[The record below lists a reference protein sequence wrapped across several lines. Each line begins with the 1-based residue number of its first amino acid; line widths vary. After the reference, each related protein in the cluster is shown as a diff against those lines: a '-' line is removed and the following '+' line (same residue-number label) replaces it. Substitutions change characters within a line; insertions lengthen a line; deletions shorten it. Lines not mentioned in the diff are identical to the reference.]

1 MKMHHLAMAVLG
13 MSLLSGPAGA
23 QERAA
28 PEVEP
33 EAMQALQRMRTY
45 LSTLTSFEAKSES
58 SLDIVLESGQKV
70 QLDGT
75 ATYRVRRPDAFVVE
89 TSTPRKQR
97 QFVYDGR
104 KFTVYAPQ
112 LGYYAQV
119 DAPPTI
125 RQTLDVAADRYGLTL
140 PLDDLFRWSDAG
152 ADNTQIEAAFDL
164 GEVVIDGATTTQY
177 AFRQKDV
184 DWQVWIEKGDRPLP
198 RKVVIV
204 DRTDEARPAYSARLT
219 WNTNPTFAPSL
230 FAFTPGKDAKAIQI
244 ASTPN

>member
-1 MKMHHLAMAVLG
+1 MKLRQLAMAAISV
-13 MSLLSGPAGA
+13 SLLSGPAAA
-23 QERAA
+23 QDGGD
-28 PEVEP
+28 VEP
-33 EAMQALQRMRTY
+33 EAVQALQRMRTY
-45 LSTLTSFEAKSES
+45 LSTLTSFEAKAES
-58 SLDIVLESGQKV
+58 SLELVLESGQKV

-75 ATYRVRRPDAFVVE
+75 AIYKVKRPNGFVVE

-97 QFVYDGR
+97 QFIYDGR

-125 RQTLDVAADRYGLTL
+125 RQTLDLAADRYGITL
-140 PLDDLFRWSDAG
+140 PLDDLLRWNDKAG
-152 ADNTQIEAAFDL
+152 EGGQMEAAFDL
-164 GEVVIDGATTTQY
+164 GEVVVDGVATTQY

-184 DWQVWIEKGDRPLP
+184 DWQIWIEKGDRPLP

-204 DRTDEARPAYSARLT
+204 DRTDEARPAYSAKLT
-219 WNTNPTFAPSL
+219 WNVNPTLSPTL
-230 FAFTPGKDAKAIQI
+230 FAFTPAKDAKAIRI